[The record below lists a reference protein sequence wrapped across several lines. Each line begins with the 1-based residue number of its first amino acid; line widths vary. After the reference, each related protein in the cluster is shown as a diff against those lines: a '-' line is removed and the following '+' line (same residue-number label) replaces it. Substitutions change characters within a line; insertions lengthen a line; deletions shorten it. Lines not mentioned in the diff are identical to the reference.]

1 MTAPSTVTPREVAF
15 ANARQVFD
23 RACARIARDRAAGRL
38 APEVELR
45 LRRLERQQRQQAP
58 AAGHSAAA

>member
-1 MTAPSTVTPREVAF
+1 MTAPTPVIPREVAF

-38 APEVELR
+38 APETELR
-45 LRRLERQQRQQAP
+45 LRRIERQQRQQAP
-58 AAGHSAAA
+58 AAARRAAA